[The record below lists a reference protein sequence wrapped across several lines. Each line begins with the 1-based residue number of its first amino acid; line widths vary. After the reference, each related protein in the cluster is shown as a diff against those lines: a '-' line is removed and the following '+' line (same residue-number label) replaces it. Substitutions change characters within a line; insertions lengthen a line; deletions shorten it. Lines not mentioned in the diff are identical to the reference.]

1 MYYLGIVHLI
11 KFFVAIIVQLI
22 RFICLNLSNFL
33 TLFSFAGDNIFALLS
48 THDYVSFM
56 NPQDCLSN
64 DTSFASSSVS
74 MLDLDLHHVLLVSI
88 DVMVGPSLV
97 REIEDSSS
105 LVVSSPSLPLLPS
118 ASPSTILSRHCQ
130 PTHLMV
136 TW

>member
-1 MYYLGIVHLI
+1 MI
-11 KFFVAIIVQLI
+11 
-22 RFICLNLSNFL
+22 
-33 TLFSFAGDNIFALLS
+33 
-48 THDYVSFM
+48 VSFM

-74 MLDLDLHHVLLVSI
+74 MLDLDLHHVFLVSI

-118 ASPSTILSRHCQ
+118 TNPSTTLSHHCQ
-130 PTHLMV
+130 PIHLMV
-136 TW
+136 TWGKLGILKSRAYHVIFDILLLGSLRFS